1 MNLEKYYE
9 IRYNFFKWRT
19 SQGVVV
25 KTIMSLAV
33 AAMTGIMAQIV
44 IPLPWTPVPITGQT
58 FAVLLSG
65 VILGR
70 YWGGISQLF
79 YVILGAA
86 GISWFAGAK
95 GGITVLLGAT
105 GGYLIGFILASLF
118 IGHFIDRYIS
128 ARKFKHILIL
138 MLIAN
143 FVLIYVPGAI
153 GLAFWQ
159 MSKGI
164 QPTIWNILA
173 MGILPFIP
181 GDLIKI
187 FGVSIVTKAIVPKE
201 AYGDEIDR
209 RK

>member
-1 MNLEKYYE
+1 
-9 IRYNFFKWRT
+9 
-19 SQGVVV
+19 
-25 KTIMSLAV
+25 MSLAV